1 MKTCKSFFHKSLIIT
16 SVDELKKRNVHYY
29 SYSYGFC
36 LLSCSHG
43 DYTAQSIYKFS
54 GSYDEAEMWLSNEDR
69 HTPGDIYGI
78 VLGSEL

>member
-16 SVDELKKRNVHYY
+16 SIDELERRNIHYY

-36 LLSCSHG
+36 LLSCSNH
-43 DYTAQSIYKFS
+43 DYKAQNIYKFTES
-54 GSYDEAEMWLSNEDR
+54 LDEAKMWLSNEDR
-69 HTPGDIYGI
+69 HIPNDLYGV